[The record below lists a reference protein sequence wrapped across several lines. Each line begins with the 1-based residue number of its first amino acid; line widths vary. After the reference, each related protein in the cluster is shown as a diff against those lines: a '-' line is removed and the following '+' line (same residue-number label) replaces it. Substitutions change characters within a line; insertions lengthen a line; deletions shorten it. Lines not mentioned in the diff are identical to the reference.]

1 MHTTGRRLSRV
12 PSPPERGAYPSTPV
26 LARKT
31 NPVFNFKMA
40 RAAAVQQE
48 YARQVAKASKENKKT
63 ADAVA
68 DSVTVGVG
76 LIQRQGSEDSKSS

>member
-1 MHTTGRRLSRV
+1 
-12 PSPPERGAYPSTPV
+12 
-26 LARKT
+26 
-31 NPVFNFKMA
+31 MA
-40 RAAAVQQE
+40 RAAAVQKE